1 MWFDSAQ
8 PKREKKRKKGKREK
22 VGRPDLKIGLSRL
35 NPNFCKKKTSWAGS
49 TRILKKN
56 KASWAGST
64 QMFSWKLEKIK
75 IFIEKIIKKTIK
87 KLPKSLPAGFIV
99 QQTSQIPD
107 CGVFF

>member
-1 MWFDSAQ
+1 
-8 PKREKKRKKGKREK
+8 
-22 VGRPDLKIGLSRL
+22 
-35 NPNFCKKKTSWAGS
+35 
-49 TRILKKN
+49 
-56 KASWAGST
+56 
-64 QMFSWKLEKIK
+64 MFSWKLEKIK